1 MGVTPK
7 KLEQTRYQEERTRIT
22 TLKKFY
28 LILK

>member
-1 MGVTPK
+1 MEVTPK
-7 KLEQTRYQEERTRIT
+7 NTEQTRYHEERTRIT